1 MAKVVKI
8 NVTDAANKL
17 VASGMH
23 VEGVFYYNSFRE
35 FVARLIG
42 RSVPDIIPLSIK
54 LSSLG
59 RPLFPFSEITIEG
72 NEVHFQV
79 STRDDKTVKAI
90 KNHQVIGKMMYDEE
104 DMLEL
109 IHRDWFLFTK
119 ASESLKNNVDFVLRA
134 ISIDGIIITF
144 LGVELREDRDF
155 VLKAVRCNWTVLSHL
170 KTFLDDVEIVAAAV
184 RKCPPQHTL
193 RFLDAKYCLLNW
205 PFVQKLVRA
214 APEAFDLSPDDV
226 ADQRQV
232 NGAVSKLC
240 ESLMRQIE
248 GENNLD
254 FIKEVVA
261 SHPGCF
267 RYASEEARGDFDIA
281 HLAVRSDGRNFVHAS
296 SQLQKD
302 LRIIK
307 AAIYFGDLH
316 LKDVSVNFH
325 TSSLVTCAVG
335 INGME
340 LEHAADAFKDDC
352 AIVRVAVQTSSLSIR
367 HAKSSVWTDHSEIVR
382 EAFVAD
388 PRGIMRVAENLPVL
402 KACIVTNIL
411 PACGASLSVMMA
423 VVAVD
428 GMLLRV
434 ASQELREDRP
444 LVLAAVRRTPSALQ
458 YASLPLRRD
467 PAMVRLALIGAR
479 RSVIRAAAPEI
490 RVLFSRGLGLKRN
503 VAA

>member
-1 MAKVVKI
+1 MAKMVKI
-8 NVTDAANKL
+8 NVANAANEL

-35 FVARLIG
+35 FVAKLIG
-42 RSVPDIIPLSIK
+42 RSVPDILPLSIK

-59 RPLFPFSEITIEG
+59 RPLFPFSKITIEG
-72 NEVHFQV
+72 KELHFQV
-79 STRDDKTVKAI
+79 STRDDKTAKAI
-90 KNHQVIGKMMYDEE
+90 KNHQVIGKMMHDEE

-109 IHRDWFLFTK
+109 IYQDWFLFTK

-134 ISIDGIIITF
+134 ISINGIIFTL

-155 VLKAVRCNWTVLSHL
+155 VLKAVGCNWTVLRHL

-184 RKCPPQHTL
+184 RKCPQHAL
-193 RFLDAKYCLLNW
+193 RFIDAKYCLLNW
-205 PFVQKLVRA
+205 PFVQKLVRT

-240 ESLMRQIE
+240 DSLMRQIE

-316 LKDVSVNFH
+316 LKDVPVDFQ

-340 LEHAADAFKDDC
+340 LEHAADAFKGDC
-352 AIVRVAVQTSSLSIR
+352 AIVKVAVQTSSLSIR
-367 HAKSSVWTDHSEIVR
+367 HAKSSVWTGHAEIVR

-402 KACIVTNIL
+402 KACIVANIL
-411 PACGASLSVMMA
+411 PTCGASLSVMMA

-444 LVLAAVRRTPSALQ
+444 LVLAAIRRTPSALQ

-490 RVLFSRGLGLKRN
+490 QVLFSWGRGLKRKA
-503 VAA
+503 V